1 MKNEFYSTI
10 QQSIYCREHDEN
22 DVQFQFQFSIIN
34 NQIT

>member
-10 QQSIYCREHDEN
+10 QQSIYCREHDEK
-22 DVQFQFQFSIIN
+22 VKFQFQFSIIN